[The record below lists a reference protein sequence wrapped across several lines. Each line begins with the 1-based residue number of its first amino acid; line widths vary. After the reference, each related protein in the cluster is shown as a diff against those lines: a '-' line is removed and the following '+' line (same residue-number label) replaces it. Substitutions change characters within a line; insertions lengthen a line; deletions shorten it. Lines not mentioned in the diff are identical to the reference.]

1 MDGDAAITG
10 NILSGSGASYDFGV
24 ALHSPIMH
32 NALENSKRLLRYS
45 VPYALGMTTPGER
58 LRFAREKAGYE
69 TAVAAAEALA
79 MRPSTY
85 IGHENGG
92 RGIPRDRAP
101 IYARKFKVTE
111 EWLLYGKGDIA
122 GEAMPEPARP
132 IPILGD
138 VPAGNWREAMN
149 TSRVSMPSPD
159 PSVPAEAYAL
169 KVVGDSMNRIA
180 GEGATIIIDPTERDL
195 YERWLY
201 VVRNGDGDVTFKQYL
216 ERPARLVPCSTNP
229 EHKEIPI
236 ADRDYEIVGRVIW
249 IAMRPDQA
257 ALA

>member
-1 MDGDAAITG
+1 MRIIRAS
-10 NILSGSGASYDFGV
+10 NLSGRELGKHALAYYAGDMEKPLSVRIRQIRQALGETQGEFARRFGV
-24 ALHSPIMH
+24 KQA
-32 NALENSKRLLRYS
+32 S
-45 VPYALGMTTPGER
+45 VSRWESG
-58 LRFAREKAGYE
+58 
-69 TAVAAAEALA
+69 
-79 MRPSTY
+79 
-85 IGHENGG
+85 
-92 RGIPRDRAP
+92 
-101 IYARKFKVTE
+101 
-111 EWLLYGKGDIA
+111 
-122 GEAMPEPARP
+122 AMPEPPALTLLSEMSGQSVMEFINGGEQGEPMPQPARP

-201 VVRNGDGDVTFKQYL
+201 VVRNGDGEVTFKQYL